1 MLVLKYTYKGERK
14 EEPFELSLLAGVE
27 EPSEIDKWDLL
38 NLVASKIKGEPT
50 ELGPNMVN
58 VPRGSK
64 RNSVCRVGDTA
75 YEFGF
80 TSLVLLDGSELI
92 VLVV

>member
-27 EPSEIDKWDLL
+27 EPSEIDEWDLL
-38 NLVASKIKGEPT
+38 NLVASKIKDEPT

-75 YEFGF
+75 YEFGL
-80 TSLVLLDGSELI
+80 TSLVLLDGSEPI

>member
-14 EEPFELSLLAGVE
+14 QEPFDLSLLSGVE
-27 EPSEIDKWDLL
+27 EPSEIDEWDLL

-58 VPRGSK
+58 VSRGSK
-64 RNSVCRVGDTA
+64 RNSVCRIGDTA

-80 TSLVLLDGSELI
+80 TSLVLLDGSD
-92 VLVV
+92 LVVFVV